1 LLSMVPAGVESLCLD
16 ELQEDLA
23 RQQPHENLGL
33 DFSPEHLA
41 YVIYTSGSTGQPK
54 GSLIPN
60 RSIPGYMFGTEHV
73 DYQRQTILQHSSIS
87 WDPLTLELWSSLL
100 RGGRCVMYRE
110 SLLNAQDIEEVIQRY
125 GITLLWLPSSLYAAV
140 IDERPQA
147 LAGLA
152 QLLIGGDTLSVPHV
166 QRGVECLPQ
175 TQLVNGYGPSECTVF
190 SSCYRIPGYLPA
202 HMRSIPIGTAAGD
215 RRLYVLDATMR
226 LVPVGVPGQL
236 YVSGPALARGYLN
249 QPDLTAERFLA
260 NPYGDEPGT
269 RMYQTGD
276 LVRWS
281 SAGLLEFLGRVDQQ
295 VKIRGFRI
303 EPGEIE
309 TALRQQPNVRDAVVL
324 TAERAGGGKELIAY
338 VVVTP
343 GNSLD
348 PAVLQEQLKRDLP
361 AYMVPVGWLILD
373 RLPLNSNGKLDRS
386 ALPPVKP
393 VCGNVSLDDGP
404 RDAVER
410 IVWRLWREV
419 LGEAQIKRDSDFF
432 DIGGHSIA
440 AGRAVAR
447 ANSLFHIRL
456 GIRSIFI
463 NSTPASFA
471 DEVRRQILI
480 SHAALNQT
488 ELASLI
494 KGKPSS
500 I

>member
-1 LLSMVPAGVESLCLD
+1 
-16 ELQEDLA
+16 
-23 RQQPHENLGL
+23 
-33 DFSPEHLA
+33 
-41 YVIYTSGSTGQPK
+41 
-54 GSLIPN
+54 
-60 RSIPGYMFGTEHV
+60 
-73 DYQRQTILQHSSIS
+73 
-87 WDPLTLELWSSLL
+87 
-100 RGGRCVMYRE
+100 
-110 SLLNAQDIEEVIQRY
+110 
-125 GITLLWLPSSLYAAV
+125 
-140 IDERPQA
+140 
-147 LAGLA
+147 
-152 QLLIGGDTLSVPHV
+152 
-166 QRGVECLPQ
+166 
-175 TQLVNGYGPSECTVF
+175 
-190 SSCYRIPGYLPA
+190 
-202 HMRSIPIGTAAGD
+202 
-215 RRLYVLDATMR
+215 
-226 LVPVGVPGQL
+226 
-236 YVSGPALARGYLN
+236 
-249 QPDLTAERFLA
+249 
-260 NPYGDEPGT
+260 
-269 RMYQTGD
+269 
-276 LVRWS
+276 
-281 SAGLLEFLGRVDQQ
+281 
-295 VKIRGFRI
+295 
-303 EPGEIE
+303 
-309 TALRQQPNVRDAVVL
+309 
-324 TAERAGGGKELIAY
+324 
-338 VVVTP
+338 
-343 GNSLD
+343 
-348 PAVLQEQLKRDLP
+348 
-361 AYMVPVGWLILD
+361 MVPVGWLILD